1 LALVF
6 ALSVAICAGL
16 LLLPPGRA
24 AVKATLFLVEFFP
37 ILQLQPLQRVTPAP
51 SLERIALPRGQG
63 HAPADLYRPGKAGR
77 FGALVLLLGVNPLDL
92 RDPLVVQL
100 AQSLARLDVIVLIP
114 ESPELK
120 AGQISLTE
128 VDAIVAAV
136 EYLQQLPG
144 VRGDRIGLA
153 GFSVG
158 ASLAVLA
165 AADERIAGDLAV
177 VNLFGP
183 YADVRSLL
191 RAVLTEEQSLDGSTV
206 AWIPSDFSRDIV
218 ERLLLEAVEDDH
230 DRSLLQQ
237 AILTGEER
245 ATALRTEAG
254 RVVAALLGKPAPV
267 EVERLLDAL
276 PPTLARRLDGLSPV
290 RVSQRVLARVFLM
303 HDRDDAFIPY
313 TESRRLRD
321 ALPAGSLA
329 RYEEF
334 DLFAHVVPDSERR
347 LSLAGDIIRF
357 WAYLAHL
364 LSYVTS

>member
-1 LALVF
+1 LTLVF
-6 ALSVAICAGL
+6 ALSVAIGAGFL
-16 LLLPPGRA
+16 LLSHGRA
-24 AVKATLFLVEFFP
+24 AVKATLFLFEFFP
-37 ILQLQPLQRVTPAP
+37 VLGVQPLKHVTRPP
-51 SLERIALPRGQG
+51 TLERVLLPRNQG
-63 HAPADLYRPGKAGR
+63 EAPADLYRPGRPGS
-77 FGALVLLLGVNPLDL
+77 FGALVLILGVNPLDL
-92 RDPLVVQL
+92 RDPLVMQL
-100 AQSLARLDVIVLIP
+100 ARSLARLDVIVLIP

-120 AGQISLTE
+120 AGQISVSE

-144 VRGDRIGLA
+144 ARSDRIGLA

-191 RAVLTEEQSLDGSTV
+191 RAVLTEQQPLDGSTV

-218 ERLLLEAVEDDH
+218 QRLLLEAVEDDH
-230 DRSLLQQ
+230 DRLVLQQ
-237 AILTGEER
+237 AILKGDER
-245 ATALRTEAG
+245 ATGLVTEHG
-254 RVVAALLGKPAPV
+254 RVVAALLDKPAPE
-267 EVERLLDAL
+267 EVEQLLDAL

-290 RVSQRVLARVFLM
+290 RVSQRVHARVFLM
-303 HDRDDAFIPY
+303 HDRDDAFVPY

-321 ALPAGSLA
+321 ALPLGSLA

-334 DLFAHVVPDSERR
+334 DLFAHVVPDSDGR